1 MVFKEILGNR
11 LVKQILKKALQKE
24 KVPNS
29 LLFCGPEGVGKKEMA
44 LELAKALNCEKK
56 KADACGDCEPCRA
69 INRGNFPDVM
79 VITPEKSV
87 IKIAQMRLVKQL
99 AYLKPMRGK
108 RRVFIVIE
116 AEKMNEEA
124 ANSLL
129 KILEE
134 PPFFSHIILITH
146 NLYVILPTIKSRCQV
161 LNFLPISKE
170 DIEKI
175 LVEKGYEEEKAK
187 IISLLV
193 RGNLKQALIME
204 WDEVQ
209 MKRTQAWQLFLSL
222 LKGEKAALFLR
233 NYTSLART
241 LAKEELRQILE
252 ILSSFL
258 RDFILIKGDGDLLYL
273 MNPDYKEE
281 IEEAEKLLSLEES
294 MDYLAK
300 VDYAIYGLNNNLNV
314 NLLIS
319 SFFSSFMGREYV

>member
-1 MVFKEILGNR
+1 MAFKEILGNS
-11 LVKQILKKALQKE
+11 LVKQILKKALQKD

-29 LLFCGPEGVGKKEMA
+29 LLFCGPEGVGKEDMA

-56 KADACGDCEPCRA
+56 KADACGECESCRA
-69 INRGNFPDVM
+69 INKGNFPDVM
-79 VITPEKSV
+79 VIAPEKSV
-87 IKIAQMRLVKQL
+87 IKIDQMRLVKQL

-108 RRVFIVIE
+108 RRVFVVIE

-134 PPFFSHIILITH
+134 PPFFSHIILIAH

-175 LVEKGYEEEKAK
+175 LVEKGYEGEKAK

-222 LKGEKAALFLR
+222 LKGEKAAFFLR
-233 NYTSLART
+233 NYTSLARM
-241 LAKEELRQILE
+241 LAKEELGQILE

-258 RDFILIKGDGDLLYL
+258 RDFILIKGDGDLRYL

>member
-1 MVFKEILGNR
+1 MAFKEILGNS
-11 LVKQILKKALQKE
+11 LVKKILKKALQKD

-29 LLFCGPEGVGKKEMA
+29 MLFCGPEGVGKKNMA
-44 LELAKALNCEKK
+44 LELAKALNCEKNK
-56 KADACGDCEPCRA
+56 TDACEECESCGA
-69 INRGNFPDVM
+69 INKGNFPDVM
-79 VITPEKSV
+79 VISPEKNV
-87 IKIAQMRLVKQL
+87 IKIDQMRLVKQL
-99 AYLKPMRGK
+99 SYLKPMRGK

-134 PPFFSHIILITH
+134 PPFFSYIILITH

-170 DIEKI
+170 DIEKT
-175 LVEKGYEEEKAK
+175 LLERGYEDEKAK

-193 RGNLKQALIME
+193 RGNLKQALSIE
-204 WDEVQ
+204 WEEIQ
-209 MKRTQAWQLFLSL
+209 MKRTQAWQLFISL
-222 LKGEKAALFLR
+222 LKGEKTALFLR

-241 LAKEELRQILE
+241 LVKEELGQILE
-252 ILSSFL
+252 VLASFL
-258 RDFILIKGDGDLLYL
+258 RDFILLKGEGDLRLL
-273 MNPDYKEE
+273 MNLDYREE
-281 IEEAEKLLSLEES
+281 IERAAGLLSLEES
-294 MDYLAK
+294 LDYLTK

-319 SFFSSFMGREYV
+319 SFFSNFIGRDYV

>member
-1 MVFKEILGNR
+1 MAFKDILGNS
-11 LVKQILKKALQKE
+11 LAKNILKKALQKD

-29 LLFCGPEGVGKKEMA
+29 LLFCGPEGVGKKDMA

-56 KADACGDCEPCRA
+56 RVDACEECEPCRA
-69 INRGNFPDVM
+69 INKGNFPDVM
-79 VITPEKSV
+79 VISPEGNV
-87 IKIAQMRLVKQL
+87 IKIDQMRLVKQL
-99 AYLKPMRGK
+99 SYLKPMRGK
-108 RRVFIVIE
+108 RRVFIVFE

-134 PPFFSHIILITH
+134 PPFFSHIILVTH
-146 NLYVILPTIKSRCQV
+146 NPYVILLTIKSRCQI

-193 RGNLKQALIME
+193 RGNLKQALSME
-204 WDEVQ
+204 WNEVQ
-209 MKRTQAWQLFLSL
+209 MKRTQAWHLFLSL
-222 LKGEKAALFLR
+222 LKREKAALFLR

-241 LAKEELRQILE
+241 LAKEELGQILE

-258 RDFILIKGDGDLLYL
+258 RDFILLKGDGDLRYL

-281 IEEAEKLLSLEES
+281 IEKAAKLLSLEES

-319 SFFSSFMGREYV
+319 SFFSNFMGREYV